1 MTDRRAALVDTGP
14 LIALFNKNDDY
25 HQRCVQTFK
34 TLRFP
39 LLTVWPVITEAM
51 YLLSFSGAAQDALSE
66 WFKRDAM
73 SLAALSAADIPRIQ
87 QLMKK
92 YRDLP
97 MDLADAA
104 LVCVAEREKLRSLFT
119 LDLHDFRL
127 YRPSHVRSLELLPV

>member
-1 MTDRRAALVDTGP
+1 
-14 LIALFNKNDDY
+14 
-25 HQRCVQTFK
+25 
-34 TLRFP
+34 
-39 LLTVWPVITEAM
+39 M
-51 YLLSFSGAAQDALSE
+51 YLLSFSGAAQDALWE

-73 SLAALSAADIPRIQ
+73 SLAALFAADIPRIQ

-104 LVCVAEREKLRSLFT
+104 LIRVAERDKLRSLFT

>member
-1 MTDRRAALVDTGP
+1 MTDGRAVLVDTGP

-51 YLLSFSGAAQDALSE
+51 YLLSFSGAAQDALWE

-73 SLAALSAADIPRIQ
+73 SLAALSATDVPRIQ

-97 MDLADAA
+97 MELADAA

>member
-1 MTDRRAALVDTGP
+1 MTGRRAVLVDTGP

-51 YLLSFSGAAQDALSE
+51 YLLSFSGAAQDALWE

-73 SLAALSAADIPRIQ
+73 SLAALFAADIPRIQ

-104 LVCVAEREKLRSLFT
+104 LIRVAERDKLRSLFT

-127 YRPSHVRSLELLPV
+127 YRPSHVRSLSLILV